1 MSPAGGRAPAP
12 RGRAARPRRGG
23 PRILEGS
30 ADGAGLRVAIV
41 VSRFNEAIGER
52 LLDGAL
58 RALDL
63 HGVRPGDI
71 TVARVPGAFELP
83 LLARRLASAG
93 GQDAVICLGAVV
105 RGETPHFE
113 WVAGEAAR
121 GIARAS
127 QETGVP
133 ILFGVLTVDRM
144 EQALDRSGGK
154 HGNRGADVAL
164 GAVEMASL
172 LKAMDGKARR

>member
-1 MSPAGGRAPAP
+1 V
-12 RGRAARPRRGG
+12 
-23 PRILEGS
+23 
-30 ADGAGLRVAIV
+30 DGAGLHVAIA
-41 VSRFNEAIGER
+41 VSRFNEVVGER

-58 RALDL
+58 RALER
-63 HGVRPGDI
+63 HGVRLPDV

-83 LLARRLASAG
+83 LLARRLAASRDH
-93 GQDAVICLGAVV
+93 DAVICLGAVL

-133 ILFGVLTVDRM
+133 ILFGVLTVDTL
-144 EQALDRSGGK
+144 EQALDRAGGK
-154 HGNRGADVAL
+154 LGNRGADAAL
-164 GAVEMASL
+164 GAIEMASL
-172 LKAMDGKARR
+172 LRAMDGKGRR